1 MSPLPRFE
9 KLPPAKR
16 RLILD
21 AAAAEFAENGFEG
34 ASFNRIIAAAGIS
47 KGAMY
52 YYFADKADAY
62 GAVLD
67 DVLLRM
73 REAVA
78 DLPEPTDAEGFW
90 AMIAAGTERL
100 NETFFSDE
108 QLAALARGLYQSG
121 GSNPAYR
128 RLMAQSLE
136 LVEGLIVRGQAHGAV
151 RTDLPTELLA
161 EATTG
166 LMVAIDRWFAEAVT
180 STPMDE
186 LEPLVPKVLAMTQ
199 DLLEPRG
206 VER

>member
-1 MSPLPRFE
+1 MPPLPRFE
-9 KLPPAKR
+9 KLPPEKR

-21 AAAAEFAENGFEG
+21 AAAAEFAEHGFEG

-67 DVLLRM
+67 DVLDQM
-73 REAVA
+73 REAVTG
-78 DLPEPTDAEGFW
+78 LPEPTDADGFW
-90 AMIAAGTERL
+90 AMIAAGTGRL
-100 NETFFSDE
+100 DEAFFSNE
-108 QLAALARGLYQSG
+108 QLGSLARGLYQGG

-136 LVEGLIVRGQAHGAV
+136 MVEGMIAQGQTLGAV
-151 RTDLPTELLA
+151 RTDLPRDLLA

-166 LMVAIDRWFAEAVT
+166 LMVAIDRWFAEAVAT
-180 STPMDE
+180 TPMGE
-186 LEPLVPKVLAMTQ
+186 LEPLVPKVLAMTR

-206 VER
+206 AER

>member
-9 KLPPAKR
+9 KLAPAKR

-21 AAAAEFAENGFEG
+21 AAAAEFAEHGFEG

-67 DVLLRM
+67 DVLVRM
-73 REAVA
+73 AEAVA
-78 DLPEPTDAEGFW
+78 DVPEPADPEGFW

-100 NETFFSDE
+100 NEVFFSDE

-128 RLMAQSLE
+128 RLWPRASISWSPSSPAGRRSE
-136 LVEGLIVRGQAHGAV
+136 PCGATCRG
-151 RTDLPTELLA
+151 
-161 EATTG
+161 
-166 LMVAIDRWFAEAVT
+166 
-180 STPMDE
+180 SCS
-186 LEPLVPKVLAMTQ
+186 PKRRPV
-199 DLLEPRG
+199 
-206 VER
+206 